1 MAEEFKIGLGIELK
15 SGELDNIRS
24 QINNIQ
30 VSPITLTMNTRNV
43 QNQLNSIRT
52 QIQNLSNIRINLT
65 GGNGNTGVQRTV
77 ADVTRAYNDL
87 MNLQRRINSIRIQIG
102 GLDANKN
109 SSQISVLSGQL
120 NRLMADYNNL
130 YQVFNRDFSTDQLD
144 SLNRAFEVASDKV
157 SALNAKMADTSAAKQ
172 TEEAYRELYNT
183 AKKID
188 SLELKIRGLD
198 FDKNSN
204 EVGELLL
211 QLDDLRQT
219 YQQLSTSLQ
228 GQLSPTQLSNL
239 SAAVYDTQ
247 DKLRQLDAKV
257 ADTKKRLADGI
268 NVKFN
273 NGTFTNDINKVTIS
287 LSKIRNQ
294 STEVVTGMQELNN
307 AFSAMQA
314 AKGSRNIDALI
325 SSYERYQ
332 QALKNVKNQIEIN
345 QRAEQQNVNASKLAA
360 AKQALSS
367 QMDVWLKNNSA
378 AAKQFG
384 GQIEAL
390 KAKLNSC
397 DAVQLDGI
405 KSEFKEITRQA
416 ELAGKATQTFGDKL
430 KDQMSKLGTYFSAS
444 MLISEGIQ
452 AIQSMYQNVVEV
464 DTAMTGLYRVTDLTS
479 EQYDALYDKMIS
491 SAKEY
496 GSTLTDIVNSTADW
510 VRLGFD
516 ANQANQLSEISA
528 MYQHISDLDYGVAV
542 ENLVTAYKGFQNQLL
557 TLYSGDEVAAIEYI
571 ADIFN
576 ELGNNYAVS
585 AEDVGAALTR
595 SASALDLAGN
605 TIQESAAMVTGITE
619 VTQDPEKAGSALK
632 VLSLRLRG
640 MKGELEALGEDVDEN
655 VESLSKM
662 QTQVLNL
669 TNGKVNIF
677 NDDGSFKSTYEMM
690 DEIADIYY
698 DLSATDQADLL
709 ETIAGK
715 NRANDIAALI
725 SNWNQVEKAMQ
736 SAMDA
741 EGSAARENDKYMESI
756 QGRLDALTT
765 SWQALSNTVI
775 SSDFV
780 KVVLDSITS
789 LVDLLDVLIE
799 KFGLLPTLLATISGA
814 MSFKN
819 NIGIFSTFDSQLTG
833 ITNKLGIFGKSF
845 KDIIR
850 DAKSGQ
856 GVFTTLFSNLTNKNG
871 ITDKDVDCI
880 TNFMNQIKNGV
891 PTTQAWASTMKGA
904 TVAGKKMAVQV
915 KSGAVELGT
924 LTKSANTSKIAMVG
938 LKVASAALNAALTM
952 GLSIAIQ
959 AVITGLDK
967 LIHSAKYAS
976 ERADEL
982 KESTMQNSEAAQEE
996 VKQLDELIAKYKELA
1011 TSETQDTGT
1020 RTQIKSIQSQITDL
1034 VGQQASNLDLVNG
1047 KLNEEL
1053 EKLLQIQRVSA
1064 ENAVESATAAY
1075 HASRDSADKAQG
1087 SDSYAFVDG
1096 YAYVSEGWWNTD
1108 KEIAE
1113 YLQNNGY
1120 KNSVQFGGVANSN
1133 LFVMDTFD
1141 EEYNALD
1148 TVEKKIAF
1156 LQGMIETIKNSG
1168 IEDYASSDLYTGLI
1182 EQRDAYVEYVDDIVE
1197 SSQSLLDSVIIS
1209 ETFSDKLG
1217 TMTVNSVESF
1227 EQYRA
1232 AMIEAVK
1239 NSPDLSEALSLG
1251 DITEEGIEKSV
1262 TDYMASVPQFNE
1274 YYNAWVR
1281 SIQAGTDEVV
1291 KATEEQKQKLMNTF
1305 KDSSITEWFN
1315 RLSEDE
1321 KHLLYTID
1329 VEAND
1334 TTLWTLT
1341 RWKQELADLSAT
1353 GQSSTESLEDFYAV
1367 LNNTEDGNFSDT
1379 INDKIEAIT
1388 RLQEALVNI
1397 NELTD
1402 EDILDLAMDFPSL
1415 VGKTGD
1421 VQTLSKA
1428 ISELIQQ
1435 TQIGLDGDFA
1445 AQLDALGGA
1454 STSAGQ
1460 ALLAL
1465 QSMVNSVTAVGWNF
1479 DIDKEIEKFNNLY
1492 DAMKESVSG
1501 TGLSTDAIKNV
1512 ENMFSGLEGYDPS
1525 VLFER
1530 TEHGIHLNTS
1540 ALRTLQSQ
1548 YESMNKLD
1556 IQTRLQDL
1564 KQEYNDTKHELDGL
1578 TAGTDEYNKKAAE
1591 LKAIENQIYDVQT
1604 LAAQYEGLTSAYNK
1618 WILAQSSGEE
1628 GDMYDN
1634 ITSSLEDIKQLYND
1648 GLVGTNAFRTAVQM
1662 MTNEDLST
1670 ANVEKL
1676 MSVYQEGYPAMQRYF
1691 TDSQAGCIRFLE
1703 DVQSLNS
1710 EWASMNEDGQWEINF
1725 GVGNDA
1731 EIAAAISEM
1740 NGLEMSTEQV
1750 QIILRKLSD
1759 YGFDINLDSA
1769 YTSIDELKSR
1779 IETTEAKLKELG
1791 QDPID
1796 IDVNATD
1803 VEAELEKA
1811 KTKIQEIKDNS
1822 TISPEVQTAQL
1833 DDAYAKIDVLVTK
1846 INQPQFMSISTSEV
1860 DSSIQGTL
1868 TLLQEYQTAVN
1879 NVTALE
1885 LKGADASEIEAAKTK
1900 VNELAGQIEAL
1911 PDDVKTTI
1919 GLETDGDIESI
1930 KSQIADD
1937 EVTISVT
1944 ADTTSA
1950 TTDIGNI
1957 EGTDVEVTV
1966 TTSGNAAVDTLKTAI
1981 DGIQDKK
1988 VKVSATTT
1996 GAAAVGLLSAAIA
2009 LVKDKSVTVTST
2021 TTGKDAVEGLTSAIT
2036 LLQSKSVTATA
2047 TAIGKINIDN
2057 LKAAID
2063 AVYNKSVSVTA
2074 NVYGKS
2080 SVDSLK
2086 KAIDKVY
2093 SKTVNVKA
2101 NVSGTSDV
2109 NALKA
2114 AIDAVKSKTVTVT
2127 TITKTISSGSG
2138 GAGVDG
2144 TAHARGTAYS
2154 RGDWGTKSSGV
2165 ALGGELG
2172 QELVVRD
2179 GKWFTIGDKSAEF
2192 FMYKKGDIIFNAEQ
2206 TAEIFK
2212 KGKITHG
2219 SGRGRALAEGTAF
2232 SSGSGGFWSGGTP
2245 VISSGGI
2252 SSGSSSDQSSASD
2265 SSNNKTEDFKESFD
2279 WIEIAIDRIERA
2291 IAHLDTKASSV
2302 YKSWSSRNKSLTE
2315 EMDVIK
2321 DEIELQED
2329 AYSRYIQEADSVG
2342 LSSHMAEL
2350 VRQGAI
2356 DIDTVENEELAEKI
2370 KQYQEWYEKALDCR
2384 DAIDELE
2391 ESLAECYQTA
2401 FDNVVAQYDG
2411 ILAIIGHEK
2420 SMLDEYVAQSEAK
2433 GYVTSSKYYEALIR
2447 NEQDNIAELSNEKDV
2462 LLAKLNEGLASGA
2475 IEKGSEAWYEMVNQ
2489 IDEVTLAIEQGNTA
2503 ILEYANS
2510 IRDIEWELFDMLQ
2523 AQISQ
2528 ITNEA
2533 DFLINLFSDDKL
2545 YDDRGQLTNEGMAT
2559 MGLHGQNY
2567 NVYMAQADKY
2577 AQEILKIDKELAND
2591 PYNQDLLER
2600 RQELLELQQ
2609 ENILAAEDEKQAI
2622 VDMVREGIEL
2632 ELDAL
2637 QELIDTYTDAL
2648 DAQKD
2653 LYDYQK
2659 KLAEQTKKVA
2669 DLEKQM
2675 SAYAGDTSEETKAKI
2690 QQIKVSLEEAK
2701 TNLEE
2706 TEYQRYISDQKK
2718 LMDDLYIEYETI
2730 LNQRLDNIDAL
2741 LSDMITEIN
2750 SNADMINTTLIEKAE
2765 SVGITLSESMS
2776 SIWDTSVTGIN
2787 TVLTT
2792 YGQNIQN
2799 GIASA
2804 TTTVNST
2811 LGTMNTN
2818 LQQMVAYLNTIANTK
2833 ASSASS
2839 SSAGSSSNKSSSS
2852 SNKSS
2857 SSSSSNKSSSSSNN
2871 KSSSSSSTTKS
2882 SSSSSSSNKSS
2893 SSSGKITVG
2902 STVNAGNA
2910 KIYDY
2915 AGDKSGETQY
2925 FRKDP
2930 TYTVLEEKDGY
2941 VRVRKTGLSSGTTGW
2956 FKKSDLKSYNTE
2968 YASGKYNFLG
2978 DEVAWTQDGGAEM
2991 IVRPSDGAIL
3001 TPIARGDS
3009 VLSAFASGN
3018 IWEMANNPSE
3028 FIRDNL
3034 KLDGVDAPVGHG
3046 GETTYTQNLEQVV
3059 FNLPNVKNY
3068 EELLHSLKSDKN
3080 FERLIMA
3087 MTIDQMAGRT
3097 SLAKGKSIR

>member
-1 MAEEFKIGLGIELK
+1 MAEEFKVSLGVELR
-15 SGELDNIRS
+15 SGELDNIRN

-30 VSPITLTMNTRNV
+30 VNPITLTMNTRNV
-43 QNQLNSIRT
+43 QNQINSIRT

-120 NRLMADYNNL
+120 NRLMTDYNNL
-130 YQVFNRDFSTDQLD
+130 YQTFNRDFSTDQLD
-144 SLNRAFEVASDKV
+144 TLNRAFEVASGKV
-157 SALNAKMADTSAAKQ
+157 SALNAKMSDTSAAKQ
-172 TEEAYRELYNT
+172 TETAYRELYNT

-188 SLELKIRGLD
+188 NLELKIRGLD
-198 FDKNSN
+198 FDKNSS
-204 EVGELLL
+204 EVGELLI
-211 QLDDLRQT
+211 QLDELRQT
-219 YQQLSTSLQ
+219 YQQLSTGLQ

-257 ADTKKRLADGI
+257 ADTKRRLAEGI
-268 NVKFN
+268 RVKFD
-273 NGTFTNDINKVTIS
+273 NGTFANDMNKVTVS
-287 LSKIRNQ
+287 LSKIQNQ
-294 STEVVTGMQELNN
+294 SSEVIAGMRELNA
-307 AFSAMQA
+307 AFFALET
-314 AKGSRNIDALI
+314 AKSTNDVDELTRC
-325 SSYERYQ
+325 YERYQ
-332 QALKNVKNQIEIN
+332 SALKNVKNQIEIN
-345 QRAEQQNVNASKLAA
+345 QRVEQQNINASKLAS

-390 KAKLNSC
+390 KARLNSC

-405 KSEFKEITRQA
+405 KAEFKELTRQA
-416 ELAGKATQTFGDKL
+416 ELAGKATLTFGDSL
-430 KDQMSKLGTYFSAS
+430 KKQMSKLGTYFSAS
-444 MLISEGIQ
+444 MIITEGIQ
-452 AIQSMYQNVVEV
+452 TMRKMYENVVEV
-464 DTAMTGLYRVTDLTS
+464 DTAMTGLYRVTDLTAT
-479 EQYDALYDKMIS
+479 QYDMLYDKMIS

-496 GSTLTDIVNSTADW
+496 GSTLTDIINSTSDW

-516 ANQANQLSEISA
+516 ANEANQLSEISA
-528 MYQHISDLDYGVAV
+528 MYQHISDLDYGTAV
-542 ENLVTAYKGFQNQLL
+542 ENLVTAYKGFQGQLL
-557 TLYSGDEVAAIEYI
+557 NLYNGDEVAAIRYV

-605 TIQESAAMVTGITE
+605 TIQESAAMVTGIAE

-640 MKGELEALGEDVDEN
+640 MKGELQELGEDVDEN

-669 TNGKVNIF
+669 THGKVNIF
-677 NDDGSFKSTYEMM
+677 EDDGSFKSTYEMM
-690 DEIADIYY
+690 SEIADIYY
-698 DLSATDQADLL
+698 DLTSTEQADLL

-725 SNWNQVEKAMQ
+725 SNWEQVEAAMK
-736 SAMDA
+736 SALGA
-741 EGSAARENDKYMESI
+741 EGSATKENAKYMDSI
-756 QGRLDALTT
+756 QGRVDALTA
-765 SWQALSNTVI
+765 SWQALSNTIVD
-775 SSDFV
+775 SDFV
-780 KVVLDSITS
+780 KVLVSGLTDVLDLADAIVKTFGSFGTIGAGIAVFQLFKHMGSIKSMIS
-789 LVDLLDVLIE
+789 LLNEAGWSMKNFGDVARMAGTDLKAFIKTPAGVATAI
-799 KFGLLPTLLATISGA
+799 GLVTAA
-814 MSFKN
+814 
-819 NIGIFSTFDSQLTG
+819 IGL
-833 ITNKLGIFGKSF
+833 
-845 KDIIR
+845 
-850 DAKSGQ
+850 
-856 GVFTTLFSNLTNKNG
+856 
-871 ITDKDVDCI
+871 
-880 TNFMNQIKNGV
+880 
-891 PTTQAWASTMKGA
+891 
-904 TVAGKKMAVQV
+904 
-915 KSGAVELGT
+915 
-924 LTKSANTSKIAMVG
+924 
-938 LKVASAALNAALTM
+938 
-952 GLSIAIQ
+952 AIQ
-959 AVITGLDK
+959 AYQNHRKELRENAQSVLDNADAQNEA
-967 LIHSAKYAS
+967 IDAYEEAYVVASKYADKTNLTKQ
-976 ERADEL
+976 ENDEL
-982 KESTMQNSEAAQEE
+982 QTAIGNVSTALGTQAGAFDTANGSASTYLETLKGINEEILKQNLADANKAEEAARTLLSDTADPHWLGMSVSGSKSTIQLNEQMTGVDTHVRALEIVNELMSDYIDIGTHCQELE
-996 VKQLDELIAKYKELA
+996 PINFDNLKYGSKEYADALADYYYQLLNLQDSLALDELAIESDIYDDVRDAVSLLA
-1011 TSETQDTGT
+1011 DDMETY
-1020 RTQIKSIQSQITDL
+1020 
-1034 VGQQASNLDLVNG
+1034 
-1047 KLNEEL
+1047 
-1053 EKLLQIQRVSA
+1053 
-1064 ENAVESATAAY
+1064 VEA
-1075 HASRDSADKAQG
+1075 RKNQL
-1087 SDSYAFVDG
+1087 
-1096 YAYVSEGWWNTD
+1096 
-1108 KEIAE
+1108 IAE
-1113 YLQNNGY
+1113 YESANGIPTTVDEY
-1120 KNSVQFGGVANSN
+1120 WAMREAILGNIDASEQYEEALGGLLDAEWGKIFDLSKVTSN
-1133 LFVMDTFD
+1133 
-1141 EEYNALD
+1141 
-1148 TVEKKIAF
+1148 
-1156 LQGMIETIKNSG
+1156 
-1168 IEDYASSDLYTGLI
+1168 
-1182 EQRDAYVEYVDDIVE
+1182 VDDAVE
-1197 SSQSLLDSVIIS
+1197 VI
-1209 ETFSDKLG
+1209 
-1217 TMTVNSVESF
+1217 
-1227 EQYRA
+1227 
-1232 AMIEAVK
+1232 
-1239 NSPDLSEALSLG
+1239 
-1251 DITEEGIEKSV
+1251 
-1262 TDYMASVPQFNE
+1262 
-1274 YYNAWVR
+1274 
-1281 SIQAGTDEVV
+1281 
-1291 KATEEQKQKLMNTF
+1291 EEQKKKLTDTF
-1305 KDSSITEWFN
+1305 KDNSITDWFN
-1315 RLSEDE
+1315 SLSEDE
-1321 KHLLYTID
+1321 RNLLYTID
-1329 VEAND
+1329 IEAND

-1353 GQSSTESLEDFYAV
+1353 GQSSMESLEDFYAV

-1379 INDKIEAIT
+1379 INGKIEAIT

-1428 ISELIQQ
+1428 IAELIQQ

-1445 AQLDALGGA
+1445 AQLEALGGS

-1465 QSMVNSVTAVGWNF
+1465 QSMVNSITAMGWNF

-1492 DAMKESVSG
+1492 NAMKESVSG
-1501 TGLSTDAIKNV
+1501 TGLSTDAIKNI
-1512 ENMFSGLEGYDPS
+1512 ENMFSGLDGYDPS

-1530 TEHGIHLNTS
+1530 TEHGIHLNTA
-1540 ALRTLQSQ
+1540 ALRALQSQ

-1564 KQEYNDTKHELDGL
+1564 KQKYNDTKHELDGL

-1634 ITSSLEDIKQLYND
+1634 IASSLENIKQLYDD

-1725 GVGNDA
+1725 GIGNDE
-1731 EIAAAISEM
+1731 EIANAISEM
-1740 NGLEMSTEQV
+1740 TGLQMSTEQV

-1791 QDPID
+1791 QEPID
-1796 IDVNATD
+1796 IDVNAED

-1811 KTKIQEIKDNS
+1811 KQKIQEIKDNS

-1833 DDAYAKIDVLVTK
+1833 DDAYAKIDILVTK

-1860 DSSIQGTL
+1860 DLSIQGTL

-1885 LKGADASEIEAAKTK
+1885 LKGADATEIEAAKTK
-1900 VNELAGQIEAL
+1900 VDELATQIDAL

-1930 KSQIADD
+1930 KTQIADD

-1950 TTDIGNI
+1950 TTDIGSI

-1966 TTSGNAAVDTLKTAI
+1966 TTSGNAAIDTLKTAI

-1988 VKVSATTT
+1988 VKVSATAT
-1996 GAAAVGLLSAAIA
+1996 GTAAIGLLSAAIA
-2009 LVKDKSVTVTST
+2009 LVKDKSVTVTSV
-2021 TTGKDAVEGLTSAIT
+2021 TTGKTDVEGLTSAIT

-2047 TAIGKINIDN
+2047 TAIGKVNIDN

-2063 AVYNKSVSVTA
+2063 AVYTKSVSVTA

-2101 NVSGTSDV
+2101 NVSGTSEV
-2109 NALKA
+2109 NNLKA
-2114 AIDAVKSKTVTVT
+2114 AIDKLQSKTITVT
-2127 TITKTISSGSG
+2127 TIMKTVSSG
-2138 GAGVDG
+2138 GASADG

-2154 RGDWGTKSSGV
+2154 RGDWGTKESGV

-2291 IAHLDTKASSV
+2291 IQHLDTKASSV
-2302 YKSWSSRNKSLTE
+2302 YKSWSNRNKSLTE

-2329 AYSRYIQEADSVG
+2329 AYNRYIQEADSIG

-2391 ESLAECYQTA
+2391 ESLAECYKTA

-2411 ILAIIGHEK
+2411 ILSIIGHEK
-2420 SMLDEYVAQSEAK
+2420 SMLDEYIAQSEAK

-2447 NEQDNIAELSNEKDV
+2447 NEQDNIAELSNEKDA
-2462 LLAKLNEGLASGA
+2462 LLAKLNEGLASGT

-2533 DFLINLFSDDKL
+2533 DFLINLLSDDKL

-2659 KLAEQTKKVA
+2659 KIAQQTKKIA

-2706 TEYQRYISDQKK
+2706 TEYERYISDQKK
-2718 LMDDLYIEYETI
+2718 LLDDLYIEYETI

-2741 LSDMITEIN
+2741 LEDMIEEIN
-2750 SNADMINTTLIEKAE
+2750 SNASMINTTLIEKAD
-2765 SVGITLSESMS
+2765 SVGYTLSESMS
-2776 SIWDTSVTGIN
+2776 TIWDTSVTGIN

-2804 TTTVNST
+2804 TTTVNAT

-2818 LQQMVAYLNTIANTK
+2818 LQQMVTYLNTIANTK
-2833 ASSASS
+2833 VTSASNSSASS
-2839 SSAGSSSNKSSSS
+2839 SSSKSSSS
-2852 SNKSS
+2852 SSSTTKKSS
-2857 SSSSSNKSSSSSNN
+2857 SSSSSN
-2871 KSSSSSSTTKS
+2871 SSSSSSKSTTTKS
-2882 SSSSSSSNKSS
+2882 TSSTPSTTSTSSSNTSVLTEKDYNGVALAIINGNQGWGTGSTRVQRLEEAGFDA
-2893 SSSGKITVG
+2893 GKVQ
-2902 STVNAGNA
+2902 STVNQMMKEGSVN
-2910 KIYDY
+2910 
-2915 AGDKSGETQY
+2915 SGAW
-2925 FRKDP
+2925 
-2930 TYTVLEEKDGY
+2930 V
-2941 VRVRKTGLSSGTTGW
+2941 
-2956 FKKSDLKSYNTE
+2956 
-2968 YASGKYNFLG
+2968 GKYSGITSVKDYNYKNYAIGKHNFLK

-3001 TPIARGDS
+3001 TPIARRDS
-3009 VLSAFASGN
+3009 VLSAAASGN

-3034 KLDGVDAPVGHG
+3034 RLDGVNTPVGR

-3068 EELLHSLKSDKN
+3068 DELLKALKDDKN